1 MSYYTP
7 KTLKH
12 IFEKEGF
19 RTKSIKATGIS
30 LTRLKTSKSTSNQE
44 LISKTS
50 DNEIIRNRFENNVIL
65 KILKKSINW
74 FLTFFGIGDALK
86 GMFIKYD

>member
-1 MSYYTP
+1 MANRTS
-7 KTLKH
+7 LKYV
-12 IFEKEGF
+12 FEKEGF

-50 DNEIIRNRFENNVIL
+50 DDEVMRNKLETSAIL
-65 KILKKSINW
+65 KSLKMLLNW
-74 FLTFFGIGDALK
+74 NLTLFGVGDALK
-86 GMFIKYD
+86 GYFIK